1 MNDPAPLA
9 LASVPSAPADPS
21 LLTLHLDICRMRAEL
36 ELLETRIGRIR
47 ASEAEAAADT
57 RPFVDRAQDLVDRT
71 VESLYETGRAEI
83 EAIDRQSRLDAE
95 SRLAEASRHA
105 QELLAAAREELADA
119 LIERA
124 ESAARVQA
132 PTADVVILPDEGLIV
147 LPGHEL
153 VVLPD
158 AGLIVL
164 PRDDVVL
171 GDDVRAG
178 SDVLEPASAEVIL
191 LPGEDVV
198 VVLPEHEEPAEAA
211 APGTDTVVEAAPAL
225 DTVVEAAPVV
235 DEVESVEA
243 ATSVEAPPA
252 PSTGSTSLPTLG
264 SSWAATE
271 VQPAPASSGLETD
284 RANAAFDVWLAM
296 APPVPEVA
304 DLEQIEAVSAGRPGW
319 LRAIEAIA
327 VLLFVALVVAAGLY
341 IIG

>member
-83 EAIDRQSRLDAE
+83 EAVDRQSRLDAE

-119 LIERA
+119 LTERA

-164 PRDDVVL
+164 PGDDVVL
-171 GDDVRAG
+171 ADDVVVVDDVRAG
-178 SDVLEPASAEVIL
+178 HDVLEPASAGVVL

-198 VVLPEHEEPAEAA
+198 VVLPEHEVPAEAL
-211 APGTDTVVEAAPAL
+211 APGTDTVVEAAPAP
-225 DTVVEAAPVV
+225 DTVLEAAAVV

-252 PSTGSTSLPTLG
+252 P
-264 SSWAATE
+264 
-271 VQPAPASSGLETD
+271 ASSGPETD

-296 APPVPEVA
+296 APPVPEVT
-304 DLEQIEAVSAGRPGW
+304 DSEQIEAVSAGRPGW